1 MAMPLPRATSWV
13 MLATLLSWPAE
24 GCWPG
29 YIEDA
34 VKESKVVLMA
44 KVIHL
49 EVPRGQETYPVAE
62 IQVREILKGADAYQ
76 DYLLP
81 RHDGPLP
88 LNDEATALEDP
99 LGEEAT
105 ALEDPLGE
113 EEPEIDDD
121 ILEVEGVTTST
132 SCAGRIRE
140 GDTRIFFLAVE
151 EEKESRSRRQGVSLR
166 VTAQPV
172 KLSLNSMRWIK
183 AAVQGKVTMEPVILT
198 TQAVILD
205 LTYTPLQIWTRSQ
218 RHGDPPTHNAAQ
230 LFGYHTST
238 DN

>member
-1 MAMPLPRATSWV
+1 MAMTLPRATSWV
-13 MLATLLSWPAE
+13 VLATLLSWPAE

-34 VKESKVVLMA
+34 VEESKVVLMA
-44 KVIHL
+44 KVTHL

-76 DYLLP
+76 AYLLP
-81 RHDGPLP
+81 RHDGRLP
-88 LNDEATALEDP
+88 LDDDATALEDP
-99 LGEEAT
+99 L
-105 ALEDPLGE
+105 DD

-151 EEKESRSRRQGVSLR
+151 EGKDPRSRRQGVSLR

-172 KLSLNSMRWIK
+172 KLSLNSMRWIE
-183 AAVQGKVTMEPVILT
+183 AALQGSCVNVYMKEIDQDINL
-198 TQAVILD
+198 
-205 LTYTPLQIWTRSQ
+205 
-218 RHGDPPTHNAAQ
+218 
-230 LFGYHTST
+230 
-238 DN
+238 

>member
-1 MAMPLPRATSWV
+1 MTMTFPRATAWV
-13 MLATLLSWPAE
+13 MLAALLSWPAE

-49 EVPRGQETYPVAE
+49 EAPRGQETYPAVE

-81 RHDGPLP
+81 RHVDQLP
-88 LNDEATALEDP
+88 LDDEATALEDP
-99 LGEEAT
+99 L
-105 ALEDPLGE
+105 DDD
-113 EEPEIDDD
+113 EPEIDDD

-140 GDTRIFFLAVE
+140 GDTRIFFLDAE
-151 EEKESRSRRQGVSLR
+151 EEESRSRRQGVSLR

-172 KLSLNSMRWIK
+172 RLSLKSMRWIK
-183 AAVQGKVTMEPVILT
+183 AAVQERDQDI
-198 TQAVILD
+198 
-205 LTYTPLQIWTRSQ
+205 
-218 RHGDPPTHNAAQ
+218 N
-230 LFGYHTST
+230 F
-238 DN
+238 

>member
-1 MAMPLPRATSWV
+1 MAMSLPRATSWV
-13 MLATLLSWPAE
+13 VLATLLSWPAE

-49 EVPRGQETYPVAE
+49 EVPRGQETYPVVE
-62 IQVREILKGADAYQ
+62 VQVREILKGADAYQ
-76 DYLLP
+76 EYLLP
-81 RHDGPLP
+81 RHDGQL
-88 LNDEATALEDP
+88 DDDATALEDP
-99 LGEEAT
+99 L
-105 ALEDPLGE
+105 DD

-140 GDTRIFFLAVE
+140 GDTRIFFLDVE
-151 EEKESRSRRQGVSLR
+151 EERGSRLRRQGVSLR

-183 AAVQGKVTMEPVILT
+183 AAVQGKAEARRGFDSVSVGLIF
-198 TQAVILD
+198 IC
-205 LTYTPLQIWTRSQ
+205 
-218 RHGDPPTHNAAQ
+218 
-230 LFGYHTST
+230 
-238 DN
+238 